1 MICVIKH
8 KRRLALVGK
17 KTTWGLFRYAIK
29 YSVRSGYMKERR
41 WLQLARAYKMCCKDN
56 EKLNYF
62 DFYYR
67 LLNIAKGFLEVYGGI

>member
-1 MICVIKH
+1 MIKH

-56 EKLNYF
+56 EKLN
-62 DFYYR
+62 
-67 LLNIAKGFLEVYGGI
+67 

>member
-1 MICVIKH
+1 MIKH
-8 KRRLALVGK
+8 KRSLALVGK
-17 KTTWGLFRYAIK
+17 KKTWGLFRYAIK

-62 DFYYR
+62 DYR

>member
-1 MICVIKH
+1 MIKH

-17 KTTWGLFRYAIK
+17 KTTWGVFRYVIK
-29 YSVRSGYMKERR
+29 HSVRNGYMKERR
-41 WLQLARAYKMCCKDN
+41 RLQLARAYKMCCKDN

-67 LLNIAKGFLEVYGGI
+67 LITIAKGFLEVDGGI